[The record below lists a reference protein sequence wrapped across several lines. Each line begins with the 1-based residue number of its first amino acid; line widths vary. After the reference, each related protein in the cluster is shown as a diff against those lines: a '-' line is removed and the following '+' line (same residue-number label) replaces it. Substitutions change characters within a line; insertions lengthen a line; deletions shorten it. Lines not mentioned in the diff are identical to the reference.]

1 MLRKTSALVPHIDV
15 SALAG
20 DERALVGSMF
30 ERHTAAAREVLET
43 LTGLDIPVP
52 RARLIMLQALLVLAG
67 CDAVQQ
73 GVDANAFAGLALTGH
88 VTAGE
93 MLATGHDIQGEA

>member
-1 MLRKTSALVPHIDV
+1 MRIRSALVPHIDV
-15 SALAG
+15 SALDG
-20 DERALVGSMF
+20 DERALVESALAH
-30 ERHTAAAREVLET
+30 HTAASREVLET

-73 GVDANAFAGLALTGH
+73 RIDVNAFAGLALTGH

-93 MLATGHDIQGEA
+93 MLAIGHNIQGEA